1 MLRLRRCQVLLTSN
15 CGLRGVKTISER
27 HPQFLLP
34 STQRGAHIMSL
45 LELFLGSGQYNL
57 QSKLYK
63 RQLVYQRPQIDKAIL
78 RKTEVE
84 E

>member
-1 MLRLRRCQVLLTSN
+1 
-15 CGLRGVKTISER
+15 
-27 HPQFLLP
+27 
-34 STQRGAHIMSL
+34 MSL

>member
-1 MLRLRRCQVLLTSN
+1 MLKLRRCQVLLTSN
-15 CGLRGVKTISER
+15 CGLRGVKRISER

-34 STQRGAHIMSL
+34 STPLAAHIMSL

-63 RQLVYQRPQIDKAIL
+63 RQ
-78 RKTEVE
+78 
-84 E
+84 